1 MRTPKNHLLLI
12 VPFTNTILFRIDS
25 YRKPEVFAV
34 VRNMVR
40 PRTESPQCPHQAL
53 VLQQWRTPRSVFSS
67 YLDLFLLLALAGF
80 LNALLQVSA
89 HMEEVFYG
97 CFEGRLKLDPE
108 LGRVRSDF
116 LKVRQQ
122 QSQRLM
128 AIYNQAPTI

>member
-1 MRTPKNHLLLI
+1 
-12 VPFTNTILFRIDS
+12 
-25 YRKPEVFAV
+25 
-34 VRNMVR
+34 
-40 PRTESPQCPHQAL
+40 
-53 VLQQWRTPRSVFSS
+53 
-67 YLDLFLLLALAGF
+67 LDLFLLLALAGF

-108 LGRVRSDF
+108 LGRMRSDF